1 MTQTQQVLA
10 IAKQVENKV
19 GTLST
24 ITNLQQCLEDV
35 EVTYLDKTEWE
46 ELVSLLE
53 RYYNIPDN
61 SYPYGILES
70 YLEDTETI

>member
-1 MTQTQQVLA
+1 MTQTEQVLA

-35 EVTYLDKTEWE
+35 GVTYLDNTEWE

-61 SYPYGILES
+61 SYPYGVLES